1 MQVYDSD
8 NNQSIDRLELEHMFT
23 SMLLQSSE
31 KKTTI
36 SDDLQE
42 LIDDFVNSIYD
53 AIDVDRSG
61 ALEFDEVHMSVQM
74 HIAHGT

>member
-1 MQVYDSD
+1 M
-8 NNQSIDRLELEHMFT
+8 RLSKE
-23 SMLLQSSE
+23 SE
-31 KKTTI
+31 KAGDI

-61 ALEFDEVHMSVQM
+61 ALDFEEVHEAIQQRKITDVWEIFGRTLVRS
-74 HIAHGT
+74 